1 MSKISV
7 FDMTPEHLE
16 AFKKE
21 ILPLTDFDDLWKL
34 SIKVLKSENPNL
46 PAIDKVI
53 ATVYNETSYSVARDL
68 WQIAV
73 WCEELRNKDRATM
86 PDNKGDIYEERN

>member
-1 MSKISV
+1 MSKVSV
-7 FDMTPEHLE
+7 FDMSPEHLE

-21 ILPLTDFDDLWKL
+21 VLPLTDFDDLWKL
-34 SIKVLKSENPNL
+34 SIEVLKSENPNH
-46 PAIDKVI
+46 PAIDQVV

-73 WCEELRNKDRATM
+73 WCEELRNAERAIM
-86 PDNKGDIYEERN
+86 LENKGENYEERN

>member
-7 FDMTPEHLE
+7 FDMSPEHLE

-21 ILPLTDFDDLWKL
+21 VLPLTDFDDLWKL
-34 SIKVLKSENPNL
+34 SIEVLKSENPNH
-46 PAIDKVI
+46 PAIDHVVNS
-53 ATVYNETSYSVARDL
+53 VYNETSYSVARDL

-73 WCEELRNKDRATM
+73 WCEELRNAKTVII
-86 PDNKGDIYEERN
+86 PDNKGEFYEERN